1 MCVVF
6 NGFECM
12 GSFFFRLDVSNSR
25 YTAAAVDV
33 TTTPA
38 GAAASAAGDNDDDD
52 GCNDDKRAHSIFMKN
67 L

>member
-12 GSFFFRLDVSNSR
+12 GSFFWLDVSNSR
-25 YTAAAVDV
+25 YTAAAAVAV
-33 TTTPA
+33 TSTP
-38 GAAASAAGDNDDDD
+38 AAASAGDNDDDD
-52 GCNDDKRAHSIFMKN
+52 GCNDDKRAYSIFMKN